1 MLPIQRGEQLD
12 PWGSNPYDQEDL
24 ATTLRFQRS
33 KDDVDENEFDAA
45 EAAEMHDTV
54 TGLASSSSSPT
65 AARAVSSSLSTSSTS
80 SLSFLGGNAGADAL
94 ARLDREFEMLTQ
106 GQAIQITTT
115 AASSPLAL
123 EFDREQLDDP
133 RGIMERSISDKDKKI
148 KMSKLF
154 SRASSNGDMNRVADM
169 LDNFKDWIDLEAQD
183 EDGTTPL
190 IYAACFGHTEIA
202 FMLLE
207 AGALVDARD
216 KFGWTALVWATN
228 NKHENI
234 VRLLLEQGA
243 STSAQ
248 TAKGHTIVDFLRH
261 DPNDNT
267 KIVQIFQ
274 EPGRR
279 DSVSSNGSLF
289 RTNNSSLGDDFFYQ
303 SGIEGFEEIMAE
315 NERRYRMAM
324 ESANAFDVDMADL
337 SLADQPQLDDE
348 GEFEWDRCLPDQMFV
363 FSSKDIKHIIETT
376 ITTMEPTRS
385 RSHKPIPAYVL
396 FLAARFAHYFSSP
409 ELLEELLEATILAI
423 KNVTKAKPEDMT
435 LTAYWI
441 SNTSV
446 LLHFLRK
453 DVGIN
458 QATDFHQ
465 MRIEALLLDMVQMI
479 VVDAERRIEKIL
491 EQAMLDHDTI
501 AGMDEV
507 KFQSDWAFLWRGSM
521 SKASSKNNTA
531 KRASS
536 PLSPNLTSTSTFAG
550 STANPTSGTSTPNPP
565 RPLTRT
571 SSSSMVP
578 LSNRPPS
585 PRQRRIS
592 PRTITTMLSSLLFV
606 MQTYDIH
613 PDFIHYVLAQLLYYV
628 STEVF
633 NRIISNKK
641 LLSRSK
647 ALQTRLNLSIL
658 EDWIRINNL
667 PPKLH
672 EQFAP
677 LVQLLQLLQVL
688 SLQEDFP
695 TWIET
700 LKKLELLNPTQV
712 KRVVSAYRFEVNE
725 PRLSEEIT
733 QYVLQVAADTE
744 RMVRR
749 QMMDRKRERPLTM
762 MSMTNVAPAPATA
775 TAPATARSSVET
787 VATMQTTA
795 SAPAAPQQSP
805 ATLLTEAEKA
815 RARQRQRDQEEEAS
829 LLNETRNSKAWLALL
844 IPENMAERENGIE
857 RVFVPIIPEEMMSL
871 LDTYSS
877 S

>member
-1 MLPIQRGEQLD
+1 
-12 PWGSNPYDQEDL
+12 
-24 ATTLRFQRS
+24 
-33 KDDVDENEFDAA
+33 
-45 EAAEMHDTV
+45 
-54 TGLASSSSSPT
+54 
-65 AARAVSSSLSTSSTS
+65 
-80 SLSFLGGNAGADAL
+80 
-94 ARLDREFEMLTQ
+94 
-106 GQAIQITTT
+106 
-115 AASSPLAL
+115 
-123 EFDREQLDDP
+123 
-133 RGIMERSISDKDKKI
+133 
-148 KMSKLF
+148 
-154 SRASSNGDMNRVADM
+154 
-169 LDNFKDWIDLEAQD
+169 
-183 EDGTTPL
+183 
-190 IYAACFGHTEIA
+190 
-202 FMLLE
+202 
-207 AGALVDARD
+207 
-216 KFGWTALVWATN
+216 
-228 NKHENI
+228 
-234 VRLLLEQGA
+234 
-243 STSAQ
+243 
-248 TAKGHTIVDFLRH
+248 
-261 DPNDNT
+261 
-267 KIVQIFQ
+267 
-274 EPGRR
+274 
-279 DSVSSNGSLF
+279 
-289 RTNNSSLGDDFFYQ
+289 
-303 SGIEGFEEIMAE
+303 
-315 NERRYRMAM
+315 
-324 ESANAFDVDMADL
+324 
-337 SLADQPQLDDE
+337 
-348 GEFEWDRCLPDQMFV
+348 
-363 FSSKDIKHIIETT
+363 
-376 ITTMEPTRS
+376 
-385 RSHKPIPAYVL
+385 
-396 FLAARFAHYFSSP
+396 
-409 ELLEELLEATILAI
+409 
-423 KNVTKAKPEDMT
+423 MT

-501 AGMDEV
+501 AGLDEV

-521 SKASSKNNTA
+521 SKASSKNNAA

-550 STANPTSGTSTPNPP
+550 SAANPTSGTSTPSPP

-571 SSSSMVP
+571 SSSSMIP

-633 NRIISNKK
+633 NKMISNKK

-658 EDWIRINNL
+658 EDWIRVNNL

-700 LKKLELLNPTQV
+700 LKKLEMLNPTQV

-795 SAPAAPQQSP
+795 SAPAASQQSP

-844 IPENMAERENGIE
+844 IPENLAEREQGIE